1 MFRLPCPEF
10 RMNTTALTDQN
21 WKSKKIHVIIFFK
34 KIRYDE
40 TLDIFYLRFIFV
52 YQKYLNERRTFET
65 DFWVQNHLL
74 EFFLVLTV
82 HRGYFVFKISKTYV
96 KCCNNCN
103 EKPVLKLRSKDFWY
117 TNYSSM
123 ETALVKICPK
133 GLVNTII
140 KAL

>member
-1 MFRLPCPEF
+1 MTCFAYLAQSLGWIPLHSRIKIGNL
-10 RMNTTALTDQN
+10 
-21 WKSKKIHVIIFFK
+21 KKYTHNFK
-34 KIRYDE
+34 KKNYDE

-133 GLVNTII
+133 GLLNTII